1 MKKRNDGIWRRGK
14 STNINPLL
22 FQFFSSSLRETKSA
36 CRVVIYQKETN
47 DALPRLI
54 EPGRLGTLLIEWMLS
69 QSNSRQV
76 DYGSKIRPQSE
87 KTGKST
93 DETAGPTR
101 ESCRECNRAKA
112 LGIDGL
118 VTKEAVVQQVVR

>member
-1 MKKRNDGIWRRGK
+1 MEYGDAVNRQIL
-14 STNINPLL
+14 TLYYAFLL
-22 FQFFSSSLRETKSA
+22 FQRETKSA
-36 CRVVIYQKETN
+36 SRVVLYQKETN

-54 EPGRLGTLLIEWMLS
+54 EPGRLGTLLIEWMPS
-69 QSNSRQV
+69 QRKLGTGGV
-76 DYGSKIRPQSE
+76 WLEYPE

-93 DETAGPTR
+93 DETAEPTR